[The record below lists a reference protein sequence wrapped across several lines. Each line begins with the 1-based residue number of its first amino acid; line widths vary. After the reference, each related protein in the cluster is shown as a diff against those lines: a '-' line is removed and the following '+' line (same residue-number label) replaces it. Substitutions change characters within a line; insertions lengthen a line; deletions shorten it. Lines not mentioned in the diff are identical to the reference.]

1 MKDKY
6 EHTFLILDEQGNIG
20 KIDADTYYKYAT
32 NCSKDNHLI
41 FKEIVYQVQKRRKMK
56 DIIDAIKKYYQDID
70 NRSIQ
75 DYNK

>member
-1 MKDKY
+1 MEDIY

-20 KIDADTYYKYAT
+20 KIDINQYYKYAT
-32 NCSKDNHLI
+32 NCSKENHMI
-41 FKEIVYQVQKRRKMK
+41 FKEIVYRVQKRRKMK
-56 DIIDAIKKYYQDID
+56 YIIDAIKKYYQEID